1 MLRDRLPSV
10 SRLTDDAPAVKT
22 WRYLRVAM
30 VVLVAGLSISI
41 AYELGRRGF
50 DCVQTSISA
59 YYYTAVQA
67 FFVAAL
73 VSIGACMV
81 CLKGNTDAEDILLN
95 LAGMFAPVVAF
106 VPTAGA
112 DHCATILEHA
122 ADREA
127 LATNNVTTLLALG
140 IVGLVVLAILGGK
153 RGFTPP
159 ERTGFLVAA
168 ATVAIALGIFLG
180 DRPYFLD
187 NAHFTAAVLM
197 FTCIFLVVLV
207 NAVNFRPSD
216 RLRRNRYKA
225 VAIAMGVSCLAVGA
239 AALAGWD
246 YSILAIEAALIFL
259 FATFWVVQ
267 SRELWEQGLRTPTDA
282 RAAIGRVAPRRRRK
296 RADGRVGLARRA
308 RAGARGRSPAPG
320 GRRRAACP
328 RRGGGS
334 RSAPACPGG
343 PRRTASRA
351 PSSPS
356 RFQKPSSPSGAS
368 R

>member
-10 SRLTDDAPAVKT
+10 STLTDDAPAVKT

-30 VVLVAGLSISI
+30 VVLVAGLAISI
-41 AYELGRRGF
+41 LYELGRRGF

-73 VSIGACMV
+73 VSIGTCMV

-106 VPTAGA
+106 VPTSGA

-140 IVGLVVLAILGGK
+140 IVGLVVLGVLGRK
-153 RGFTPP
+153 RGFSAP

-168 ATVAIALGIFLG
+168 AAVAIALVLFLG
-180 DRPYFLD
+180 DRDFFLD

-267 SRELWEQGLRTPTDA
+267 SRELWEQGLRTPPDA
-282 RAAIGRVAPRRRRK
+282 V
-296 RADGRVGLARRA
+296 
-308 RAGARGRSPAPG
+308 
-320 GRRRAACP
+320 
-328 RRGGGS
+328 
-334 RSAPACPGG
+334 
-343 PRRTASRA
+343 
-351 PSSPS
+351 
-356 RFQKPSSPSGAS
+356 
-368 R
+368 